1 MRELIKHITG
11 KSGLIILLLITLL
24 SQTAFS
30 QSNWFWIQPK
40 PQGNRITSIEFADR
54 NNGCAVGDVGT
65 IVRTTNA
72 GQTWFTVPS
81 PRTVDLYGVD
91 FAKGNPNI
99 LVAVGDSGRILRSS
113 NGGNNWYIVNT
124 FPGVIFQDFDFATS
138 TDGYAVGLAGKIYK
152 TTNAGQTW
160 AQQFSP
166 SAASFRSVNF
176 YDANYGIIGGDRRVM
191 ITSNGGINWFSQ
203 NLNLVQFE
211 QAVGVA
217 CVDSMLFYAA
227 TNYSDGGRVF
237 RSMNGGNAWDTTY
250 LRIPDQDGGLD
261 IVRHLS
267 FGSKQNGIVCCD
279 LASLVRTTNGGNSWF
294 RDSTFVQ
301 YYQRNGGGALF
312 FSSCWTDSSNVY
324 VAGGGGNTIKSTNS
338 GANWSF
344 SVGGYFDLHSVYF
357 INPSTGW
364 VVGEEGAIEKTTD
377 GGSTWNIYP
386 PMTREILRE
395 VVFPSPD
402 TGYISGDSGVV
413 LKTTNAGNN
422 WFFLD
427 SETTALLFDVFFL
440 NNSTGYIAGGY
451 TSGDSAGTA
460 WIRKTSNGGDN
471 WITLYYN
478 PDGGWVYEIQ
488 FFDSNTGVVLFDIRI
503 ERTTDGGTTWVP
515 IVGGN
520 NGSGAAMHFPN
531 SQTGYVVGN
540 INQVFKT
547 TDQGLNWTR
556 YNTNYFGTTSSV
568 HFVNSSTGYAVGFD
582 GALLYTSNGGSNWT
596 WANSVTTSYLR
607 CVNFADSLTG
617 FIVGNYGNILKTTTG
632 GITNIIANASALS
645 TMEFDLYQNYPN
657 PFNSTTII
665 PFRLNSGSHVEM
677 AVFDISGKKI
687 GPVQSA
693 YYGAGLNTIEFN
705 ALGNA
710 SGIYFCKL
718 SVNGQFSKSI
728 KIVLTK

>member
-1 MRELIKHITG
+1 MLT
-11 KSGLIILLLITLL
+11 
-24 SQTAFS
+24 
-30 QSNWFWIQPK
+30 
-40 PQGNRITSIEFADR
+40 
-54 NNGCAVGDVGT
+54 
-65 IVRTTNA
+65 
-72 GQTWFTVPS
+72 
-81 PRTVDLYGVD
+81 
-91 FAKGNPNI
+91 
-99 LVAVGDSGRILRSS
+99 S
-113 NGGNNWYIVNT
+113 NGGVNWFVQNLT
-124 FPGVIFQDFDFATS
+124 FATFDQCIGVS
-138 TDGYAVGLAGKIYK
+138 QLDSVTAIGAVLVDLGGTCYK
-152 TTNAGQTW
+152 TTN
-160 AQQFSP
+160 S
-166 SAASFRSVNF
+166 
-176 YDANYGIIGGDRRVM
+176 
-191 ITSNGGINWFSQ
+191 
-203 NLNLVQFE
+203 
-211 QAVGVA
+211 GV
-217 CVDSMLFYAA
+217 S
-227 TNYSDGGRVF
+227 
-237 RSMNGGNAWDTTY
+237 WDTIDLNIPRQAEGY
-250 LRIPDQDGGLD
+250 EILR
-261 IVRHLS
+261 HMS
-267 FGSKQNGIVCCD
+267 FGSKMNGVICCD
-279 LASLVRTTNGGNSWF
+279 LGNILRTSNSGASWIIDTTY
-294 RDSTFVQ
+294 VE
-301 YYQRNGGGALF
+301 YYQRNGGGGMF
-312 FSSCWTDSSNVY
+312 WTSGWSDTSTAFI
-324 VAGGGGNTIKSTNS
+324 AGGGGNTIKSTNS

-386 PMTREILRE
+386 PVTREILRE

-427 SETTALLFDVFFL
+427 SETRALLFDVFFL
-440 NNSTGYIAGGY
+440 NNTTGYIAGGY

-520 NGSGAAMHFPN
+520 NGSGAAMHFPD

-582 GALLYTSNGGSNWT
+582 GALLNTSNGGSNWT

-632 GITNIIANASALS
+632 GTTSVVANTSMVKPADFEL
-645 TMEFDLYQNYPN
+645 FQNFPN
-657 PFNSTTII
+657 PFNPTTTIS
-665 PFRLNSGSHVEM
+665 FS
-677 AVFDISGKKI
+677 
-687 GPVQSA
+687 
-693 YYGAGLNTIEFN
+693 
-705 ALGNA
+705 LGNKSLVELTVYDIA
-710 SGIYFCKL
+710 GREVEVLRRQFYNAGRHEIGYNGSQLSNGVYFCSMK
-718 SVNGQFSKSI
+718 VNNLYAKTI
-728 KIVLTK
+728 KILLIK